1 MKLDKFETTP
11 FHCEMGGD
19 SSPIFFI
26 FLSRSQS
33 ARTAS
38 PASQGYFSPSNM
50 IHSKCQNH
58 EFVLNYMRHYNNG
71 TTNNAPECNQL
82 FN

>member
-26 FLSRSQS
+26 FSPRSRR
-33 ARTAS
+33 A
-38 PASQGYFSPSNM
+38 QGYFSPSKV
-50 IHSKCQNH
+50 IHSVCQNH

>member
-19 SSPIFFI
+19 SCSPIFFI
-26 FLSRSQS
+26 F
-33 ARTAS
+33 S
-38 PASQGYFSPSNM
+38 PLAASQGYFSPSKV
-50 IHSKCQNH
+50 IHSACQHH

-71 TTNNAPECNQL
+71 TTNNAPRNAINFL
-82 FN
+82 IN